1 MNAYF
6 HLCDCT
12 CSNVMCVCS
21 TICGSNK
28 KYLCSFYLFL
38 EVICIAHV
46 FQSFSSFFV
55 WKTYF
60 LGVFVTYFM
69 CKLSREFNWSNSQ
82 VFQLW
87 IGSFSCKVEL
97 AKNKLIFFAKSTLLY
112 STLPPSPSIQTNHN
126 SFHWFWSLDYVFRGF
141 MFIVKIFSN
150 KDWKT

>member
-1 MNAYF
+1 MNTYF

-69 CKLSREFNWSNSQ
+69 CKLSRKFNWSNSQ

-87 IGSFSCKVEL
+87 IEIFASFFVSTSRVLCEKGL
-97 AKNKLIFFAKSTLLY
+97 PAKILSYPRKLSNHFFKGHFVGHL
-112 STLPPSPSIQTNHN
+112 
-126 SFHWFWSLDYVFRGF
+126 F
-141 MFIVKIFSN
+141 
-150 KDWKT
+150 

>member
-87 IGSFSCKVEL
+87 IEIFASFLWVLHEYFVRRAYLRKFSATRENYQIIFLKGISWDICF
-97 AKNKLIFFAKSTLLY
+97 KLFTSSSKPLF
-112 STLPPSPSIQTNHN
+112 
-126 SFHWFWSLDYVFRGF
+126 
-141 MFIVKIFSN
+141 
-150 KDWKT
+150 